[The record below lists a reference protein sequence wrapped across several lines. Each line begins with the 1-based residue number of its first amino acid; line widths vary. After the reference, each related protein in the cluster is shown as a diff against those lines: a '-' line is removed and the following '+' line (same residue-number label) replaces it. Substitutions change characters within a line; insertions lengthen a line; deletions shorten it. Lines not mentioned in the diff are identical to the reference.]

1 MKKVRSFVLNITGES
16 LRAKIFFFSS
26 FFILITICAF
36 MVYDVWNRS
45 LEDTGE
51 VAALFGVDYVPEKWY
66 QYTVDSTIE
75 AAIISF
81 CVILLYL
88 SMIIITRSNILIRKE
103 KRKLSEAN
111 EKLQKEERSYSM
123 LLSNLPGMAYR
134 CKYDRDW
141 TMLFVS
147 EGCLELTGYPS
158 SSLID
163 NTELAFNDLIS
174 PEYQEFVWKKWANAS
189 GNKIK
194 FAEEYEIITAYGE
207 RKWVF
212 EQGQAIYAANG
223 NVEALEGLIIDIT
236 DRKKKEDEIVYLN
249 YHDYLTGIYN
259 RRFLELEKE
268 WLDKEDFLPLSVL
281 IGDINGVKLVND
293 ALGHAEGDILIAET
307 AKIIQSCCR
316 DNDIAARTGGD
327 EFIILMPFTDG
338 ETANKI
344 METIKQK
351 CAEYNQDLSNE
362 AYSINISLGY
372 ATKMSMNEHLDG
384 TIRLAEEY
392 MYKCKLL
399 EHKSSHSVILS
410 SIKATM
416 HERSHE
422 TQEHAERLTRLA
434 RETGI
439 RLNLTQHN
447 LDELELVATLHDIG
461 KVAVDDRILSKP
473 DKLDDKEWIEMKK
486 HSEVGY
492 RIAMSSPDLAP
503 ISEYI
508 LSLHERWDGTG
519 YPQGIKGEEIPLLS
533 RIVSV
538 VDAYDAMTEN
548 RSYRKAMSEEEA
560 ADEIRKNAGTQFD
573 PEVAKVFLEK
583 VLPNELKA
591 KIPAEGL

>member
-1 MKKVRSFVLNITGES
+1 MLYS
-16 LRAKIFFFSS
+16 
-26 FFILITICAF
+26 
-36 MVYDVWNRS
+36 VY
-45 LEDTGE
+45 
-51 VAALFGVDYVPEKWY
+51 AI
-66 QYTVDSTIE
+66 DSTIE

-81 CVILLYL
+81 CILLLYF
-88 SMIIITRSNILIRKE
+88 SMVVIIRSNILIREE
-103 KRKLSEAN
+103 KRKLSEIN
-111 EKLQKEERSYSM
+111 DKLQKEEIDLRENERSYSV

-134 CKYDRDW
+134 CKYDRNW

-158 SSLID
+158 SSLIY
-163 NTELAFNDLIS
+163 NAELTFKRSD
-174 PEYQEFVWKKWANAS
+174 QS
-189 GNKIK
+189 GMPGICMGQMGRRDGQQNQICGRVRDHNR
-194 FAEEYEIITAYGE
+194 FRREEMGCLNRARQFMTRMEM
-207 RKWVF
+207 W
-212 EQGQAIYAANG
+212 
-223 NVEALEGLIIDIT
+223 EALEGLIINIT

-259 RRFLELEKE
+259 RRFLELQKE

-316 DNDIAARTGGD
+316 ENDIAARTGGD

-344 METIKQK
+344 MEKIKQR
-351 CAEYNQDLSNE
+351 CSEYNQDLSNE

-372 ATKMSMNEHLDG
+372 AAKTSINEHLDG
-384 TIRLAEEY
+384 TIKLAEEY
-392 MYKCKLL
+392 MYKRKLL

-416 HERSHE
+416 QERSHE
-422 TQEHAERLTRLA
+422 TQEHAERLTHLA

-439 RLNLTQHN
+439 KLNLTQQD

-461 KVAVDDRILSKP
+461 KVAVDDRILNKP
-473 DKLDDKEWIEMKK
+473 DKLNDKEWLEMKR
-486 HSEVGY
+486 HSEIGY

-508 LSLHERWDGTG
+508 LS
-519 YPQGIKGEEIPLLS
+519 PS
-533 RIVSV
+533 
-538 VDAYDAMTEN
+538 
-548 RSYRKAMSEEEA
+548 
-560 ADEIRKNAGTQFD
+560 
-573 PEVAKVFLEK
+573 
-583 VLPNELKA
+583 
-591 KIPAEGL
+591 